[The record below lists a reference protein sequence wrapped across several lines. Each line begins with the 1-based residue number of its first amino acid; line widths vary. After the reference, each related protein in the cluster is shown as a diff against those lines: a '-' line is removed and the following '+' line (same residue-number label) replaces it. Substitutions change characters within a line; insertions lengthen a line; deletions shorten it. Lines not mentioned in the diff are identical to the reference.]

1 MNNKDIVKIIRISNV
16 RIENTHNGYLFPS
29 QNILRIEY
37 RDKTYRILDLISQKD
52 ITDIDYFKV
61 INTNKTKEK
70 TLFEEFK

>member
-1 MNNKDIVKIIRISNV
+1 MNSKDIIKITKINNV

-29 QNILRIEY
+29 QNILKIEY

-61 INTNKTKEK
+61 VNTDKTKEK
-70 TLFEEFK
+70 TLFKEYE